1 MEDNAMK
8 TPALTRRTALTALGA
23 TGLLTAGRP
32 GFAQTALPTLSIVI
46 NASPWFDGFKNLVD
60 RYEKE
65 TGNKVELDVNP
76 FGGSLEKQRSSVRA
90 AKGLYDVLIMNSTWF
105 AEMYF
110 GGFCEAITDIDPSFK
125 LDPGIYTCDDTCFF
139 DPATKTM
146 SSAGKLYSM
155 PINPNI
161 PLLFYRG
168 DLYKQRGLSAPKT
181 FDQLASNARALHKP
195 PAIYGIAQR
204 GARGVAAVSYDFYP
218 YLYGFGGGLFRD
230 QKAGD
235 FTVLLGNDKARAAL
249 TYYMDLLKT
258 AGHPKAASFDQAEV
272 LQAVATGKAAHAIAV
287 IAAWPQLDDPAKSA
301 VVDKMELA
309 PPPSLAGLPTGPG
322 LGHWLGGISKN
333 VPNDHKR
340 AAVAFFRWF
349 QTAQAQITYAQ
360 VGGTP
365 VHKAA
370 YEHPMAQERKNRW
383 MKPMAEA
390 LPYAINPFRFPESP
404 EVVAILE
411 LGLNQVVAGEVSPEA
426 SLDAMTGQIV
436 TLMQSKG
443 YRTGRA

>member
-1 MEDNAMK
+1 MTK
-8 TPALTRRTALTALGA
+8 HLPRLTRRTALTGLGSA
-23 TGLLTAGRP
+23 GLFEACRP
-32 GFAQTALPTLSIVI
+32 GFAQTTLPPLSIVI

-65 TGNKVELDVNP
+65 TGNKVDLDVNP

-90 AKGLYDVLIMNSTWF
+90 SKGLYDVLIMNSGWF

-110 GGFCEAITDIDPSFK
+110 GGFCEAVTDIDPSFK

-139 DPATKTM
+139 DPAAKTM
-146 SSAGKLYSM
+146 TPAGKLYSM
-155 PINPNI
+155 PVNPNI

-168 DLYKQRGLSAPKT
+168 DLYKQRGLSVPTT
-181 FDQLASNARALHKP
+181 FDQLKSNAVALHKP
-195 PAIYGIAQR
+195 PSIYGIAQR
-204 GARGVAAVSYDFYP
+204 GARGPASVSYDFYP

-235 FTVLLGNDKARAAL
+235 FTVLLGNDKGRAAL
-249 TYYMDLLKT
+249 SYYMDLFRT

-287 IAAWPQLDDPAKSA
+287 IAAWPQLDDPNKSA

-309 PPPSLAGLPTGPG
+309 PPPSAPGYPTAPG
-322 LGHWLGGISKN
+322 LGHWLAGISKN
-333 VPNDHKR
+333 VPDDHKR

-349 QTAQAQITYAQ
+349 QTAEAQITYAQ

-370 YEHPMAQERKNRW
+370 YEHPMSKERKNRW

-390 LPYAINPFRFPESP
+390 LPHAIIQYRFPESA

-411 LGLNQVVAGEVSPEA
+411 LGLNQVVAGEAQVEA
-426 SLDAMTGQIV
+426 SLDKMTGQIV
-436 TLMQSKG
+436 KLMESKG